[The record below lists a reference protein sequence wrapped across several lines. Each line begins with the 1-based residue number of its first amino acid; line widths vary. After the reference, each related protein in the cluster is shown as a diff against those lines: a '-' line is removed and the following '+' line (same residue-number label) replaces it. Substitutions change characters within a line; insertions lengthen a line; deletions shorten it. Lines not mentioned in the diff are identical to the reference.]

1 MATDYRTG
9 KRTERQQFR
18 KASALLSAGGPSAS
32 SSAARRRQLSGEA
45 RDAAGRELGSV
56 AGAVAQTQL
65 TDPRTGARGQ
75 QTPADIARQQAEFA
89 QAAQGQAATQVQAEN
104 QKMMEQ
110 ARKTFEAE
118 MAARRERRAKALA
131 IGASLALPAAGPL
144 AGALGGVAA
153 KAAEGSFKRNLAGG
167 AQQYL
172 NNLQAMYGGSNDD
185 DGGDS

>member
-1 MATDYRTG
+1 MATDYRMG
-9 KRTERQQFR
+9 KRAQNQAFR
-18 KASALLSAGGPSAS
+18 KASSLLSAGGPSAS
-32 SSAARRRQLSGEA
+32 SSAAKRRQYAGESRA
-45 RDAAGRELGSV
+45 AAGRELGSV

-65 TDPRTGARGQ
+65 TDPRTGAPAQ

-89 QAAQGQAATQVQAEN
+89 QAAQGAAADRVTTEN
-104 QKMMEQ
+104 QAMMEQ
-110 ARKTFEAE
+110 AKKTVDQE
-118 MAARRERRAKALA
+118 MAERKARRAKALA

-172 NNLQAMYGGSNDD
+172 NNLQAMYIGGDDD
-185 DGGDS
+185 DGDS